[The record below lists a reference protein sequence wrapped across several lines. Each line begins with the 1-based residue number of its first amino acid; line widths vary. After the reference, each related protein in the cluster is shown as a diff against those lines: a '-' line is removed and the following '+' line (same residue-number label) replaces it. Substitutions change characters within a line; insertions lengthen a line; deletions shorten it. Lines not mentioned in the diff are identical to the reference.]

1 MNAFVPYLAALHM
14 QELLEEARAQ
24 RRANLSRH
32 EQPRVSAWRRGLGSA
47 LALAARSVDP
57 SVAAGRPARSSKNG
71 VERALAS

>member
-24 RRANLSRH
+24 RRAQLGRH

-47 LALAARSVDP
+47 FASAARSLDP
-57 SVAAGRPARSSKNG
+57 SVAEQPARSRKPG